1 MLEILSKPT
10 PDFSLWFLSVTLFVF
25 WESLEIKSDIY
36 LLIKFISLMLS
47 RTFFSFCDV
56 RPSSFFIS
64 FSNSYWFSDDE
75 DYGFAPLFYVFYWA
89 FSKLFYKLLYTV
101 DTLSDN
107 LLNLFNI
114 SFWFWLRSLRQS
126 IMILKFLTTISS
138 LRLHYTLTV
147 TVFYSWIYPNF
158 CISHQ

>member
-1 MLEILSKPT
+1 MLEILSNPT
-10 PDFSLWFLSVTLFVF
+10 PDFSLWFLSVTLLVF
-25 WESLEIKSDIY
+25 WESLEIKSFKSDIY

-64 FSNSYWFSDDE
+64 FSNSYWFSDVNE
-75 DYGFAPLFYVFYWA
+75 DYGCAPLFYVFYWA
-89 FSKLFYKLLYTV
+89 FSKLFYKSLYTV

-138 LRLHYTLTV
+138 LRLH
-147 TVFYSWIYPNF
+147 
-158 CISHQ
+158 